1 MSPAGVTF
9 LDHTADVGMDVEAP
23 SLERLLDRAAAGMLA
38 LLRGEDDEDSA
49 AAWSD
54 AAGIGRRA
62 GSADAADGTGELESG
77 RHSLELEAG
86 DPAGLLAEWL
96 RELLFLH
103 EVRHRDYAAASFETL
118 SPRRLSARVEL
129 EPARR
134 PVREIKGVTYH
145 EIGVWR
151 TPDGWR
157 ARVIFDV

>member
-38 LLRGEDDEDSA
+38 LLRGEDDGGSA

-54 AAGIGRRA
+54 AARTGRRA
-62 GSADAADGTGELESG
+62 GSVDGTGGLGSR
-77 RHSLELEAG
+77 RHSLELEAD

-103 EVRHRDYAAASFETL
+103 EVRHLDYAAASFEIL